1 MIADVHFNFMLNQ
14 RLQPLITSGKY
25 DDLTEVLKSLSNAQ
39 FRIAGYMIGERYAV
53 EMDNEGFWAVTTKLV
68 SFNAKAFL
76 VTMLK
81 ALRVRMLERKSSVRD
96 RGMVDF
102 CSILNDID
110 RQKTLKC
117 ILPDMESIED
127 IELLFRLLGY
137 ENRSEWIPYLLHSA
151 SIPCYYELFSSLRY
165 VEEDH
170 GYLVRIAS
178 FLIKKG
184 DTLSFNLASLIKAY
198 FGLDELK
205 GTFSLNLKPYQLSR
219 LENSF
224 HAFSEAMR
232 I

>member
-14 RLQPLITSGKY
+14 RLHPLITSRMY
-25 DDLTEVLKSLSNAQ
+25 DDLIVVLKSLSNAQ
-39 FRIAGYMIGERYAV
+39 FRVAGYMIGERYAM
-53 EMDNEGFWAVTTKLV
+53 ELENGEFWAVMERLV
-68 SFNAKAFL
+68 SFNTKAFL

-81 ALRVRMLERKSSVRD
+81 ALRVRMKEGKSSVKD
-96 RGMVDF
+96 NGMRDF
-102 CSILNDID
+102 CSILNEID
-110 RQKTLKC
+110 RQKTLKY
-117 ILPDMESIED
+117 ILPDIDNIED
-127 IELLFRLLGY
+127 IEQFFCLLGY
-137 ENRSEWIPYLLHSA
+137 ENRSEWIPYLLQST
-151 SIPCYYELFSSLRY
+151 SIPCYFELFSSLRY

-184 DTLSFNLASLIKAY
+184 DSLSFNLASLMKAY

-205 GTFSLNLKPYQLSR
+205 GTFSLSLKPYQLSR

-224 HAFSEAMR
+224 QAFSEAMR